1 MTRRQVLVCAILLG
15 LSVLCVPPVSAK
27 VGKPSPSQEGPVM
40 PTQPVIPTEWLPD
53 LVVTSVTVAATC
65 EASGTVKATI
75 NAIVKN
81 QSPKGIAD
89 LSKIPWQIIL
99 AADWWPTGGPAT
111 VGQSAVKP
119 VLPQAGGPM
128 SLKPGQ
134 WVARTLTITGIPK
147 HKPGAAGGG
156 THQFGFKVT
165 ADPTKGVAEADEK
178 NNEKSAFAP
187 DPCTKP

>member
-1 MTRRQVLVCAILLG
+1 MTRRQVLVCSILLG
-15 LSVLCVPPVSAK
+15 LSVLYVSRVSAK
-27 VGKPSPSQEGPVM
+27 VGKPSPGQEGPVM
-40 PTQPVIPTEWLPD
+40 PTQPVIPTDWLPD
-53 LVVTSVTVAATC
+53 LVITSVKVAATC
-65 EASGTVKATI
+65 EANGTVKATI
-75 NAIVKN
+75 NVIVKN
-81 QSPKGIAD
+81 QGSKRTAD

-111 VGQSAVKP
+111 VEQPAVKP

-128 SLKPGQ
+128 SLQPGQ

-147 HKPGAAGGG
+147 HKPGAAGGD